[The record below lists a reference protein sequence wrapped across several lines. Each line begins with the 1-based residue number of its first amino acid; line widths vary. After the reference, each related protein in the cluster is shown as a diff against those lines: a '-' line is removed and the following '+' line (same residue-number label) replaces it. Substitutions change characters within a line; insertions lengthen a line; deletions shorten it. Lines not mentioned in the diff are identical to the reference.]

1 MARSTRC
8 GFNGSLRSLWVQWL
22 APLAVGSMARSVH
35 ADTGRP
41 EVTVG
46 YSGTPLPKKLGIK
59 PGMSMVVLNAPT
71 NLDALLGELPERVA
85 ISSRLSGHHDLA
97 LIFVSRQVDFA
108 ARISALTTAI
118 APDGM
123 IWVAWPKRA
132 SKIETDM
139 TEDVIREIV
148 LPSTGLVDVK
158 VCAIN
163 HVWSGLKLVI
173 RKKSR

>member
-1 MARSTRC
+1 MLIPGRS
-8 GFNGSLRSLWVQWL
+8 
-22 APLAVGSMARSVH
+22 
-35 ADTGRP
+35 

-59 PGMSMVVLNAPT
+59 PGMSIAVLNAPT
-71 NLDALLGELPERVA
+71 NLDALLGELPDHVA
-85 ISSRLSGHHDLA
+85 TSRRPGGHHDLV
-97 LIFVSRQVDFA
+97 LIFVTRQADFA
-108 ARISALTTAI
+108 ARIAALTTAI

-158 VCAIN
+158 VCAID

-173 RKKSR
+173 RKKFR

>member
-1 MARSTRC
+1 
-8 GFNGSLRSLWVQWL
+8 
-22 APLAVGSMARSVH
+22 
-35 ADTGRP
+35 
-41 EVTVG
+41 VTVG
-46 YSGTPLPKKLGIK
+46 YSGTPVPKKLGIK
-59 PGMSMVVLNAPT
+59 PGMSIAVLNAPT
-71 NLDALLGELPERVA
+71 NLDALLGELTDHVA
-85 ISSRLSGHHDLA
+85 TSRHLGGHHDLV
-97 LIFVSRQVDFA
+97 LIFVTRQVDFA
-108 ARISALTTAI
+108 ARIAALTTAI

-158 VCAIN
+158 VCAID

-173 RKKSR
+173 RRELR